1 MKILHPTHTTDRRN
15 HLVWEVNGMEKTIY
29 IRMRNRCQIRHQGP
43 VYLSDIAQIIADDQ
57 LLKSLQKLSVYQVK
71 PEDRNMIVI
80 DAMMVITQIIK
91 AFKEVEVQMIGPAQT
106 IVEVVLQKK
115 AISIPAFL
123 LIWFLLFFGAALTI
137 INFHEDVS
145 MQAAQQ
151 HLYTMV
157 TGEVEEKPLLFQIPY
172 SFGLGLG
179 MVLFFNHF
187 FRKRINEEP
196 SPLEVEMFNYQ
207 QDIDQYV
214 IIHENKESMKQID
227 DN

>member
-1 MKILHPTHTTDRRN
+1 
-15 HLVWEVNGMEKTIY
+15 MEKTIY
-29 IRMRNRCQIRHQGP
+29 IRMRNRCQIKQQGP
-43 VYLSDIAQIIADDQ
+43 VYLQDIAQIIADDYV
-57 LLKSLQKLSVYQVK
+57 LHNLQKLSVYQVK
-71 PEDRNMIVI
+71 PEDRNIIIV
-80 DAMMVITQIIK
+80 DAMMVINRITKSFPEIEVQII
-91 AFKEVEVQMIGPAQT
+91 GTSQT
-106 IVEVVLQKK
+106 IVEVILTKK
-115 AISIPAFL
+115 RISIPGFL

-145 MQAAQQ
+145 MLAAQQ
-151 HLYTMV
+151 RLYTV
-157 TGEVEEKPLLFQIPY
+157 ITGKEEAKPLLFQIPY

-179 MVLFFNHF
+179 MILFFNHF

-227 DN
+227 EH

>member
-1 MKILHPTHTTDRRN
+1 
-15 HLVWEVNGMEKTIY
+15 MEKTIY
-29 IRMRNRCQIRHQGP
+29 IRMRNRCQIKQQGP
-43 VYLSDIAQIIADDQ
+43 VYLQDIAQIIADDHV
-57 LLKSLQKLSVYQVK
+57 LHNLQKLSVYQIK
-71 PEDRNMIVI
+71 PEDRNIIIV
-80 DAMMVITQIIK
+80 DAMRVITRITKSFPEIEVQII
-91 AFKEVEVQMIGPAQT
+91 GPSQT
-106 IVEVVLQKK
+106 IVEVVLTKK
-115 AISIPAFL
+115 RISIPGFL

-151 HLYTMV
+151 RLYTII
-157 TGEVEEKPLLFQIPY
+157 TGKEEAKPLLFQIPY

-227 DN
+227 EH